1 MDCDPQ
7 ANATSGL
14 GVSPATL
21 ETSIYDLFMSK
32 FEGFPDVS
40 VKDLIVRTAS
50 GIDLVP
56 STLDLVGAEP
66 YLYQSE
72 DRATVLR
79 DALDDISPEY
89 DMILIDTPPS
99 MGQFVING
107 LVAADHAIVNLDSG
121 IFALEGIETM
131 NAIFQDIREN
141 TGGGVRAEIAIM
153 NQERP
158 VQQQQRGRLLAAI
171 LGLLSQRENR
181 TEPEEIDER
190 VSASFM
196 MVETVPFSP
205 EVPAAQR
212 KGLPISHYAPECP
225 AGLAYRKIAS
235 TVGHWKK

>member
-1 MDCDPQ
+1 
-7 ANATSGL
+7 
-14 GVSPATL
+14 
-21 ETSIYDLFMSK
+21 
-32 FEGFPDVS
+32 
-40 VKDLIVRTAS
+40 
-50 GIDLVP
+50 
-56 STLDLVGAEP
+56 
-66 YLYQSE
+66 
-72 DRATVLR
+72 
-79 DALDDISPEY
+79 
-89 DMILIDTPPS
+89 
-99 MGQFVING
+99 
-107 LVAADHAIVNLDSG
+107 
-121 IFALEGIETM
+121 
-131 NAIFQDIREN
+131 
-141 TGGGVRAEIAIM
+141 M

>member
-1 MDCDPQ
+1 VDCDPQ

-14 GVSPATL
+14 GVSPTGL
-21 ETSIYDLFMSK
+21 ETSIYDLFMSR
-32 FEGFPDVS
+32 FEGFPEVS
-40 VKDLIVRTAS
+40 IRDLVVRTAS

-72 DRATVLR
+72 GRATVLR
-79 DALDDISPEY
+79 DALDEISPNY
-89 DMILIDTPPS
+89 DMVLIDTPPS

-107 LVAADHAIVNLDSG
+107 LVAADHTIVNLDPG

-141 TGGGVRAEIAIM
+141 IGGDVRAEIAIM
-153 NQERP
+153 SQESP
-158 VQQQQRGRLLAAI
+158 VQGQRAGLLDAI
-171 LGLLSQRENR
+171 LGLLSQREKR
-181 TEPEEIDER
+181 IEPEAIDER

-212 KGLPISHYAPECP
+212 KGLPISHYAPDCP
-225 AGLAYRKIAS
+225 AGQAYRKIAS